1 MRKETDLEGVRSIA
15 KQLVMVD
22 LHLTKFSPM
31 AVQHPFTSI
40 GIVAMPLDEGIR
52 ILDITKSKKDL
63 ASWQDFIKKQ
73 IDHTKNAYH
82 IYMMT
87 NKPYS
92 LTFLKMASPFLSQ
105 KDFSEIL
112 ANAWI
117 QSENPNLDVNVT
129 SRKLLSM
136 FKDADPQILMDDE
149 ERAQL
154 EELDKTVTVYRGV
167 TSYNADNIKT
177 LSWTLDYNTAKWFAH
192 RFDEDGTVYKATISK
207 DHIHALFN
215 GRNESEVI
223 VDPKYL
229 MGIEQAQNP
238 DIGELAHKEEIST

>member
-1 MRKETDLEGVRSIA
+1 MRKETDLDGVRSIA

-22 LHLTKFSPM
+22 FNLTKFSPM
-31 AVQHPFTSI
+31 VVQHPFTSS
-40 GIVAMPLDEGIR
+40 GMVAVPSDEGIR
-52 ILDITKSKKDL
+52 LLDITESKKDL
-63 ASWQDFIKKQ
+63 AYWQDLMKKQ
-73 IDHTKNAYH
+73 INHAKNAYQ

-112 ANAWI
+112 ADAWI
-117 QSENPNLDVNVT
+117 RSENPNLDVNFT
-129 SRKLLSM
+129 QSKLLSM
-136 FKDADPQILMDDE
+136 FKDADPQILMDGE

-154 EELDKTVTVYRGV
+154 EELNETVTVYRGV
-167 TSYNADNIKT
+167 TSYNADNTKA
-177 LSWTLDYNTAKWFAH
+177 LSWTLDYNTAEWFAH

-207 DHIHALFN
+207 NHIYALFN
-215 GRNESEVI
+215 GRHESEVI

-238 DIGELAHKEEIST
+238 DIGEPSHKEEILK